1 MSYLILWLKKNEHL
15 FAIHD
20 LQRLKEELANWE
32 SKSAPMASSNPSNE
46 FANLSHQLNNIAL
59 QLQKEQTHQSQLRL
73 KFQELFDQLTHRV
86 ISEHISG
93 IFQPQDE
100 EKPFVLAVRG
110 GEAYRVL
117 EVLLGDIAAML
128 SWCLGIGHFPSFI
141 VHDCPREADMSAML
155 YEQLLNVLYELEQ
168 DLTIEPPFQYIVTT
182 TTPPPLALQSSPYRR
197 LELSPR

>member
-1 MSYLILWLKKNEHL
+1 M
-15 FAIHD
+15 
-20 LQRLKEELANWE
+20 
-32 SKSAPMASSNPSNE
+32 
-46 FANLSHQLNNIAL
+46 
-59 QLQKEQTHQSQLRL
+59 
-73 KFQELFDQLTHRV
+73 
-86 ISEHISG
+86 
-93 IFQPQDE
+93 
-100 EKPFVLAVRG
+100 RG